1 MEIENKRSKLI
12 AWVLQNAKLT
22 SSFFFVVVFAIVII
36 IIRQRYQIVQE
47 SKRIYINSILEN
59 VKQRFEQLNK
69 TNQNVALTMALT
81 IGSDGKPKDFE
92 EIAERVIK
100 SNPYLQA
107 IQLVPDGV
115 IKYVYPLKGNE
126 KALNHDLFKDEG
138 ANLIEAKK
146 SESLKQLYYQGP
158 VKLMQGKIGVVGRLP
173 IFVKNKFWGFSAIV
187 ITLDSLSSMTG
198 LNVKAKNYQ
207 FQLAKNNPITGKEEF
222 FLPYNEE
229 FKFKHST
236 SIVIPEGDWRVYA
249 IDEDASDDLINIL
262 PVLLLGV
269 SMTLICSIFL
279 YKFLRK
285 QAEITTILDKRTY
298 ELLLA
303 ENKYKT
309 IFDHAGVG
317 IGRVNSI
324 TGEFLEVNAQFCN
337 LLGYSATELQK
348 TKIKRLIHHEDL
360 REDRMQFRSMMTG
373 QIKNYMAERRYVCK
387 DGQVKWAQVFV
398 TLLWG
403 ESEALNNH
411 IIIVEDITSRKDYE
425 QELIASKQHIA
436 NLINSIDG
444 IVWEKEI
451 HEDGYESSFISN
463 KVYDILGYT
472 PQEWLADPDFH
483 TKHLHEEDRVTLF
496 SYIDDFLLKQQNHEK
511 EYRMIAKDGS
521 VVWVKDIVSVTPS
534 VHSPEKLRG
543 IMIDIT
549 AQKEAQDSLAKSYAL
564 VREQNE
570 RLLNFSHIVSHNLR
584 SHAGNIHGIVALI
597 ESAQTDHEKTELLQ
611 LLKKVVD
618 TLNETLSNL
627 SNIVNIN
634 TRFDILKE
642 PLNLKQY
649 TEAATTT
656 LNAQIISQ
664 QAVIN
669 NRVAG
674 NVEVIFNKSYLESV
688 LLNLLSNALRYTHP
702 NRKPVI
708 NIETRTEND
717 CVVLVIADNGLG
729 IDMQKNKGKIFGLYQ
744 TFNGNNDARGLGLF
758 ITRNQI
764 EAMGGKIEVES
775 TLNKGTT
782 FKIIF
787 APDKVE

>member
-1 MEIENKRSKLI
+1 MEIETKRSKLI
-12 AWVLQNAKLT
+12 GWVLQNAKLS
-22 SSFFFVVVFAIVII
+22 SSFFFVIVFAIVILI
-36 IIRQRYQIVQE
+36 VRQRYQIVQE
-47 SKRIYINSILEN
+47 SKRIYISSILEN

-69 TNQNVALTMALT
+69 TNQNVALTLALT
-81 IGSDGKPKDFE
+81 IDNEGNPREFE
-92 EIAERVIK
+92 EVAEKIIK

-107 IQLVPDGV
+107 VQLVPNGV

-126 KALNHDLFKDEG
+126 KALNHDLFKDG
-138 ANLIEAKK
+138 GLNLIEAKK
-146 SESLKQLYYQGP
+146 SENLKQLYYQGP

-173 IFVKNKFWGFSAIV
+173 IFIKNKFWGFSAVV

-207 FQLAKNNPITGKEEF
+207 FQLAKNNPLTGKEEF
-222 FLPYNEE
+222 FLPYNKE
-229 FKFKHST
+229 FKHRHT
-236 SIVIPEGDWRVYA
+236 ISITIPEGDWKVYA
-249 IDEDASDDLINIL
+249 IDEDASDNLINIL

-279 YKFLRK
+279 FKFLRK
-285 QAEITTILDKRTY
+285 QAELTDILDKRTH
-298 ELLLA
+298 ELILA

-324 TGEFLEVNAQFCN
+324 TGEFLEVNAQLCN
-337 LLGYSATELQK
+337 LLGYSASELQQ
-348 TKIKRLIHHEDL
+348 TKIKSLIHPDDL
-360 REDRMQFRSMMTG
+360 REDRAQFKSMING
-373 QIKNYMAERRYVCK
+373 QIKNYTAERRYICK
-387 DGQVKWAQVFV
+387 DGEAKWAQVFV
-398 TLLWG
+398 TLLWSEG
-403 ESEALNNH
+403 EELNNH

-451 HEDGYESSFISN
+451 HENGYESSFISN

-472 PQEWLADPDFH
+472 PEEWLSDPDFH
-483 TKHLHEEDRVTLF
+483 AKHLHEDDHEGLF
-496 SYIDDFLLKQQNHEK
+496 NYVNEFLLKQQNHER
-511 EYRMIAKDGS
+511 EYRIRAKDGS
-521 VVWVKDIVSVTPS
+521 IVWVKDIVSVTPS
-534 VHSPEKLRG
+534 VQNPEKLRG

-549 AQKEAQDSLAKSYAL
+549 AQKEAQDSLSKSFAL

-597 ESAQTDHEKTELLQ
+597 EEAQTDQEKKELLH

-649 TEAATTT
+649 VEAAIST
-656 LNAQIISQ
+656 LNGQIISQ
-664 QAVIN
+664 RATIN
-669 NRVAG
+669 NHVAIDI
-674 NVEVIFNKSYLESV
+674 EVIFNKSYLESV

-702 NRKPVI
+702 DRKPVI
-708 NIETRTEND
+708 NIENRMQDD
-717 CVVLVIADNGLG
+717 CVALIITDNGLG

-775 TLNKGTT
+775 VLDEGTS
-782 FKIIF
+782 FKIVF
-787 APDKVE
+787 APNKVN